1 MSKHQRKSHVHTTEI
16 TKSRTPAV
24 TQLMSLLAEPSK
36 LLGEVSDQI
45 TMSQGLGMSRAPSR
59 AGAFSA
65 LSNLSPRFL
74 GRCSL
79 YQTIQCGGRAPSFAR
94 LSPHTPSTLT
104 LQGEKDSHR
113 SHLSAPRN
121 AQRTPV
127 AKRTQD
133 IDVAKP

>member
-36 LLGEVSDQI
+36 LLGLEEKPAI
-45 TMSQGLGMSRAPSR
+45 KSQCHKVLGCLGMSR

-79 YQTIQCGGRAPSFAR
+79 YQTIQCGGPSFAR
-94 LSPHTPSTLT
+94 LSPHTPSVNSDTSRRKGLPPLT
-104 LQGEKDSHR
+104 PLSQKCSAHACGKKDAGH
-113 SHLSAPRN
+113 
-121 AQRTPV
+121 
-127 AKRTQD
+127 
-133 IDVAKP
+133 